1 MPTSYTFTAPER
13 DEVWLLVSE
22 EVDEDLALELGEG
35 DLDGGAGEVA
45 GVVHLGR
52 LLYLLLRL
60 VGPRLLLGLVL
71 LSLVC
76 GTPLTVS
83 KQNEDPLYMLSVSY
97 VREYDLL
104 VSILLI

>member
-1 MPTSYTFTAPER
+1 MSKSIDSSSNSTFAAPQR

-22 EVDEDLALELGEG
+22 EVDEDLALELREG

-45 GVVHLGR
+45 GVVHLGG

-71 LSLVC
+71 LSLVR
-76 GTPLTVS
+76 GTPLI
-83 KQNEDPLYMLSVSY
+83 
-97 VREYDLL
+97 
-104 VSILLI
+104 VSIKN